1 LSHHSHGLFER
12 GAERFTHSL
21 IFGIINYFVQDLLI
35 TLTSKSSHQD
45 CHWDGI
51 SDSGNSA
58 FNNLLRVALRVHSH
72 LELERWL
79 VRVVSLRANFSDPRM
94 LGGRLLMKHQDDIGC
109 HSLVGDDDLLTAVDN
124 KVAALI
130 KNALLCL
137 LGDI

>member
-1 LSHHSHGLFER
+1 MSHHSHGLFER

-21 IFGIINYFVQDLLI
+21 IFRIINYFVQDLLI
-35 TLTSKSSHQD
+35 TLTAKSSHQD
-45 CHWDGI
+45 CHWDSF

-58 FNNLLRVALRVHSH
+58 FNCRLRVSLRIHGD

-94 LGGRLLMKHQDDIGC
+94 LGWRLFMKYQDYVGS
-109 HSLVGDDDLLTAVDN
+109 HSLVGNDDLLTTIDN
-124 KVAALI
+124 EVAALI
-130 KNALLCL
+130 KHALLCL